1 MKECVF
7 CAINCVV
14 LLLGIKNE
22 CAGRVD
28 RCPQCLE
35 CAKRLQALA
44 QIWLVEGPAR
54 KVVRRVREQQY
65 EKYQELSQTAGV
77 RLLGARLALSSASVR
92 AFARQI
98 SAARRPGATKRSS
111 AD

>member
-7 CAINCVV
+7 PAMNCVA

-35 CAKRLQALA
+35 CAQRLQALA
-44 QIWLVEGPAR
+44 QILAR
-54 KVVRRVREQQY
+54 
-65 EKYQELSQTAGV
+65 
-77 RLLGARLALSSASVR
+77 
-92 AFARQI
+92 
-98 SAARRPGATKRSS
+98 
-111 AD
+111 